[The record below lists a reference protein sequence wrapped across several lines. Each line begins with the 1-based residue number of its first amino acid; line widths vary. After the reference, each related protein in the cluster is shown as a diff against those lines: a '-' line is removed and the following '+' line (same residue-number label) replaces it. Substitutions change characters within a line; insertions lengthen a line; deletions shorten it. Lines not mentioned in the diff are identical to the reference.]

1 MKTMRSAR
9 LKRSGIG
16 GYEERF
22 TKKRAYCVM
31 GERPATANCSKRSAP
46 PKRTYTPIA
55 GCAKT
60 ASMKSAQISGAR
72 SRVLPPVVTIAAA
85 YDAARASATAP
96 RTNDARGAL
105 DGSRASAG
113 CSSTTARSGS
123 LCYAAVSHCAA
134 DLSWTDDPIP
144 EKCGDQDQQRRE
156 SSTRDQGH
164 GSDEHRRSLAA
175 ARRGRDQRLVDDLE
189 LDAADLEKSRRELRP
204 LDSGLE
210 IADAHDCVVQREA
223 KLPLPMLVDVTQR
236 SAVALVE
243 LIERLLSFEGPPLL
257 ELELAL
263 IEG

>member
-1 MKTMRSAR
+1 MVREPAR
-9 LKRSGIG
+9 
-16 GYEERF
+16 
-22 TKKRAYCVM
+22 
-31 GERPATANCSKRSAP
+31 
-46 PKRTYTPIA
+46 
-55 GCAKT
+55 
-60 ASMKSAQISGAR
+60 
-72 SRVLPPVVTIAAA
+72 
-85 YDAARASATAP
+85 AARAP
-96 RTNDARGAL
+96 PP
-105 DGSRASAG
+105 
-113 CSSTTARSGS
+113 RSGS

-134 DLSWTDDPIP
+134 DLSRTDDPIP

-175 ARRGRDQRLVDDLE
+175 ARRGRHQRLVDDLE
-189 LDAADLEKSRRELRP
+189 LDAADLEKRRRELRP

-263 IEG
+263 IEGAQGGGRRKPRLLEPLGANGEGRL